1 MSPIQIHNLSFAY
14 DANQPVLIV
23 DDLTIPQGAMTL
35 LYGPSGSG
43 KSTLLKILAGLL
55 PKYGGQLGAGS
66 KIILDSTKT
75 AMMFQDPSL
84 QFALDTPWHE
94 AEFALENL
102 QVPTTEMPDRI
113 QTAFDTVEISD
124 LAHRSFATLSGG
136 EKQRAALAVIIA
148 MQKPVILL
156 DEPFAS
162 LDPINRKHLLF
173 QLEAQVKVGKTV
185 IIADHDLSNYQAV
198 KPNVIQF
205 GADHQTQVLTSQ
217 AGQRLLVAANQQ
229 PKIPAKGATHFPA
242 ALTGTDFKVTQ
253 PNQILIDQAHFQL
266 PANRIS
272 LLTGESGS
280 GKSTFLRVLAKLG
293 TYRGSLAYAGQEL
306 QKYSARRWGRKCGL
320 IFQHAADQFLNVTV
334 AEELAL
340 SQKQGHHPYFT
351 AANLQNALI
360 KLGLADLTDR
370 VVYSLSGG
378 QQKKFQILVM
388 LMMGQPLLLLDEP
401 FAGLDAKSA
410 QAVRELIDACQATA
424 PATIL
429 VVSHQLNGLVGW
441 VDCHFKL
448 QNQHLVDQGE
458 VSAWTQV

>member
-1 MSPIQIHNLSFAY
+1 M
-14 DANQPVLIV
+14 
-23 DDLTIPQGAMTL
+23 
-35 LYGPSGSG
+35 
-43 KSTLLKILAGLL
+43 
-55 PKYGGQLGAGS
+55 
-66 KIILDSTKT
+66 
-75 AMMFQDPSL
+75 
-84 QFALDTPWHE
+84 
-94 AEFALENL
+94 
-102 QVPTTEMPDRI
+102 
-113 QTAFDTVEISD
+113 
-124 LAHRSFATLSGG
+124 
-136 EKQRAALAVIIA
+136 
-148 MQKPVILL
+148 
-156 DEPFAS
+156 
-162 LDPINRKHLLF
+162 
-173 QLEAQVKVGKTV
+173 
-185 IIADHDLSNYQAV
+185 
-198 KPNVIQF
+198 
-205 GADHQTQVLTSQ
+205 
-217 AGQRLLVAANQQ
+217 
-229 PKIPAKGATHFPA
+229 
-242 ALTGTDFKVTQ
+242 
-253 PNQILIDQAHFQL
+253 
-266 PANRIS
+266 
-272 LLTGESGS
+272 
-280 GKSTFLRVLAKLG
+280 
-293 TYRGSLAYAGQEL
+293 
-306 QKYSARRWGRKCGL
+306 

-458 VSAWTQV
+458 VSA